1 MKKILVLDVPMIYD
15 SRRRLLCNLCNKCP
29 IWNHE
34 RCYCQYDFNM
44 KAKGC
49 PLKPM
54 PQKKKGLEL
63 MDFIREAD
71 IDTGFRGGWNA
82 CIDAILEPNSAN
94 GETE

>member
-54 PQKKKGLEL
+54 PQKKISECLVCL
-63 MDFIREAD
+63 NLVQSD
-71 IDTGFRGGWNA
+71 IAEESRT
-82 CIDAILEPNSAN
+82 